1 MPISQMR
8 KLRFRKNKSL
18 TVAPHG
24 GQGCRPFAYLGFTWA
39 KLAAQGYLVSGSGLP
54 GDWATGWCKHPE
66 ASISSNELY
75 PCLPVGIKLQQK
87 KKKKQMKSRAGKKK
101 RTKKKDRE
109 ARVRT
114 GSSMGRHYFFKCY
127 FI

>member
-18 TVAPHG
+18 TVAPHR
-24 GQGCRPFAYLGFTWA
+24 GQGCRPFGYLGFTWA

-54 GDWATGWCKHPE
+54 GDQATVWCKHPE
-66 ASISSNELY
+66 ASISSIELY

-87 KKKKQMKSRAGKKK
+87 KKKADEIKGRKKK
-101 RTKKKDRE
+101 RMKKKDRE

-114 GSSMGRHYFFKCY
+114 GSSMGRHYFF
-127 FI
+127 